1 MRSKW
6 ISHQGR
12 QIFWQDFSNNGLLG
26 IDAVILELQAVQE
39 IVLQQPENS
48 VLVLADFRDTQIGK
62 ELLDLMIASSSV
74 TKAHVK
80 KTAVLGIVGA
90 KRILADVF
98 VQMTGHELSIFDNIE
113 AAKDW
118 LVTD

>member
-26 IDAVILELQAVQE
+26 TESVKQELQAVQE
-39 IVLQQPENS
+39 IVLQQPKNS

-62 ELLDLMIASSSV
+62 ELLDMLVASSSM

-80 KTAVLGIVGA
+80 KTAVLGVVGA
-90 KRILADVF
+90 KRILADVL
-98 VQMTGHELSIFDNIE
+98 VKITGQALTIFDNIDS
-113 AAKDW
+113 AKDW
-118 LVTD
+118 LVKD